1 MRSKNTLLL
10 TTSKLFSSLIQL
22 SQLLWVINLLPVD
35 DSTYLLIS
43 ISASFALATVLDF
56 GMGTQIVLSGVQGD
70 IRTVELI
77 QRTTK
82 LILLFGSFTLITLVM
97 LFLPVTYDSRVL
109 ASCILLWA
117 LIERLSESNF
127 MRIATENGVSKVA
140 GLVVL
145 RRLLALATFSVLTF
159 YSLGEVSLNF
169 AASNLLSAII
179 VLGFS
184 FSKPFSL
191 GTVSKIELQRLV
203 GLLRPHFLNNAASQL
218 KSFDL
223 VFCSLFFSAPA
234 VAALALGARL
244 ATPLQIFF
252 GSAGTSNLLAKESQ
266 DFRFV
271 SKLVAQATWFIPI
284 ATTLICAEP
293 ISIVF
298 RFSIPWMDASDLVV
312 VALVLLKYV
321 FWGKSVVATTH
332 LVKNGKSQ
340 RSSKINLVYT
350 AAFYLSLLTLCLAGA
365 NELVI
370 ALTSAVVGLFLW
382 LNLGADKGGSS
393 WEKH

>member
-1 MRSKNTLLL
+1 
-10 TTSKLFSSLIQL
+10 
-22 SQLLWVINLLPVD
+22 
-35 DSTYLLIS
+35 
-43 ISASFALATVLDF
+43 
-56 GMGTQIVLSGVQGD
+56 
-70 IRTVELI
+70 
-77 QRTTK
+77 
-82 LILLFGSFTLITLVM
+82 M

-140 GLVVL
+140 GLAVL

-169 AASNLLSAII
+169 AASNFLSAII

-298 RFSIPWMDASDLVV
+298 RFFIPWIDASDLVV